1 MGEKVASSLNH
12 MLEAL
17 REGPLSISD
26 ISKKAQINWRT
37 ADQYLKLLESLGLV
51 TEKSV
56 KNTKTF
62 LLKEKENYFGL
73 PVKKEHHNKIN
84 AIYSAIKK
92 HCLEFYS
99 RAPTKTQAYKTLWK
113 VDKKLNLGL
122 PIGWYLYGP
131 LCVQTYAGN
140 ETSSETL
147 SWEEHGLIKD
157 TVEEFCKCDNFE
169 LQNKIYDDTNNK
181 LYQTKEKLVKINYSD
196 KETINP
202 VLMDLV
208 KFAPPETLDVVTDF
222 ARTVL
227 MLGWE
232 KTRACFEWVWKYV
245 SLVSYKESLQFY
257 YGEATDVYF
266 EDRIKDAKKKRKSTL
281 FALSV
286 VILNKFR
293 EDYFNKFFIPFVIP
307 YVPCC

>member
-26 ISKKAQINWRT
+26 LSKKAQINWRT

-51 TEKSV
+51 TERSV

-73 PVKKEHHNKIN
+73 PVRKKHHNKIN
-84 AIYSAIKK
+84 AIYRAIKK
-92 HCLEFYS
+92 HCLEVYS
-99 RAPTKTQAYKTLWK
+99 REPTKTQAYKTLWK
-113 VDKKLNLGL
+113 VDKELNLGL

-140 ETSSETL
+140 ETLSETL
-147 SWEEHGLIKD
+147 SRKEHRLIKD

-169 LQNKIYDDTNNK
+169 LQNKIYDDANNK
-181 LYQTKEKLVKINYSD
+181 LYQTKEKLVKGNYSD
-196 KETINP
+196 KEDINP
-202 VLMDLV
+202 ALMDLV

-232 KTRACFEWVWKYV
+232 KTGACFEWVWKYV
-245 SLVSYKESLQFY
+245 SRVSYKESLRFY

-266 EDRIKDAKKKRKSTL
+266 EDKIKDAKKEAQEHIICLVRCNPK
-281 FALSV
+281 
-286 VILNKFR
+286 
-293 EDYFNKFFIPFVIP
+293 
-307 YVPCC
+307 